1 MLTVLIPICFREL
14 KAKLLTLTELL
25 RLTIDGYLDIGLI
38 DTIEDMAVCFLGAII
53 YFVAI
58 AIDWHKKKILF
69 RGLIPQLVN
78 NAVDA
83 PPIISNEISDDVLEV
98 AAEIDGELKLT
109 VCSDL
114 CDVANND

>member
-1 MLTVLIPICFREL
+1 M
-14 KAKLLTLTELL
+14 
-25 RLTIDGYLDIGLI
+25 I

>member
-1 MLTVLIPICFREL
+1 M
-14 KAKLLTLTELL
+14 
-25 RLTIDGYLDIGLI
+25 
-38 DTIEDMAVCFLGAII
+38 
-53 YFVAI
+53 
-58 AIDWHKKKILF
+58 
-69 RGLIPQLVN
+69 VN

-83 PPIISNEISDDVLEV
+83 PPIISNEISDDALEV